1 MHWTYKTFP
10 NSSDALSNFK
20 RGVPDGSFGLKLA
33 MDLYRSFA
41 AMSRTG
47 ESIHGIYTKGVKS
60 LFVEQFPA
68 THAHQE
74 LSGDGFM
81 VTHGDRWVA
90 VVRPLTNWD
99 KRR

>member
-1 MHWTYKTFP
+1 M
-10 NSSDALSNFK
+10 
-20 RGVPDGSFGLKLA
+20 
-33 MDLYRSFA
+33 
-41 AMSRTG
+41 
-47 ESIHGIYTKGVKS
+47 ESTTKGVKS
-60 LFVEQFPA
+60 LFVEQFSA

-90 VVRPLTNWD
+90 IVRPLTNWD